1 MADTLKYPAGFEH
14 VEDFRPLESRLA
26 RVPTLAREEL
36 EGEYT
41 AILGRKQG
49 ELNAMLKSI
58 AGLSPSEKHVF
69 GSLANRLRDAFEEA
83 FEARRAELK
92 QEQGARGQQGVDL
105 TMPERE
111 RWTGALHPVTRVVE
125 EIAEI
130 FRELGFARVVGPEA
144 ETEWYNFTALNFP
157 ADHPAMDL
165 HDTLYLE
172 TGDRRQHPQ
181 ERRRGRTSGVNEDHE
196 RRRVDRRTEMGGKV
210 LLRTHTSPVQ
220 IRTML
225 ANQPPI
231 RVIMPGLVYRKDAF
245 DASHAPAFSQIEGLA
260 VDEGIGFVDLKA
272 TLTHF
277 AQRFFSAKTR
287 VRFRPSYFPFTE
299 PSAEMD
305 VSCTLCGGSGCAACK
320 QTGWMEILGSGMVH
334 PKVLELCSI
343 DPERYTGFA
352 FGMGPHRIAMV
363 RHGVPDIRLLYEGD
377 MRFLS
382 QFTEPIHSNRL

>member
-1 MADTLKYPAGFEH
+1 MAESLKYPEGFEH
-14 VEDFRPLESRLA
+14 VEDFRHLESRLP
-26 RVPTLAREEL
+26 RIPTLSREEL
-36 EGEYT
+36 EREHT

-49 ELNAMLKSI
+49 ELNAMLRSI
-58 AGLSPSEKHVF
+58 AHLSPSEKHLF
-69 GSLANRLRDAFEEA
+69 GSLANRLRTAFETA
-83 FEARRAELK
+83 FDARREALK
-92 QEQGARGQQGVDL
+92 REQEGQQQGADL
-105 TMPERE
+105 TMPARE
-111 RWTGALHPVTRVVE
+111 RWVGALHPVTKVVE
-125 EIAEI
+125 EIAQI

-172 TGDRRQHPQ
+172 TGDRRHLVR
-181 ERRRGRTSGVNEDHE
+181 ERRRGRTSGVAEDHE
-196 RRRVDRRTEMGGKV
+196 RRRADRRTETGGKV

-225 ANQPPI
+225 ANHPPI

-245 DASHAPAFSQIEGLA
+245 DASHAPAFSQMEGLA
-260 VDEGIGFVDLKA
+260 VDEGISFVDLKA

-305 VSCTLCGGSGCAACK
+305 VSCTLCGGSGCQACK

-334 PKVLELCSI
+334 PNVLELCGI
-343 DPERYTGFA
+343 DPEKYTGFA
-352 FGMGPHRIAMV
+352 FGMGPHRITMV

-382 QFTEPIHSNRL
+382 QFDR